1 MTRRSCRRGVRGFSL
16 LEVVVAL
23 VLLGTTGVALFAWLN
38 QSLDTSGR
46 LQQRLEEARL
56 LQMSQ
61 ALIANINPA
70 SEAEGELQQFGV
82 RQRWSAELIMPL
94 ETVQTFGAGGAG
106 GVGGGWRVGLY
117 RVRVQVDFLQSGRRL
132 RYELLRVGKQ
142 QA

>member
-94 ETVQTFGAGGAG
+94 ETVQTFGAGGI
-106 GVGGGWRVGLY
+106 GGGWRVGLY

-132 RYELLRVGKQ
+132 SYELLRVGKR